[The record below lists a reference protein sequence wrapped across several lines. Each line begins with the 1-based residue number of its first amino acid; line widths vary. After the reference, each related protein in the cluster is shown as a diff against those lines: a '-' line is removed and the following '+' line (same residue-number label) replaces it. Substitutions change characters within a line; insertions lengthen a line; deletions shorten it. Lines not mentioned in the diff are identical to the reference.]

1 MTSKNFRLSD
11 LVKAAGGVTSLAYT
25 KGARLNRVM
34 TPDERL
40 QRESSLRAAQIQL
53 YEESL
58 SSDKEFNK
66 ANADTLLQM
75 KMDLGTTYPVAVNL
89 EKAMASPGCPDDIV
103 LREGDQ
109 VTIPQ
114 FSNTVKVS
122 GEVSYPISMNYKK
135 GERLSYYIK
144 RAGGYGNR
152 AKKNGVYAIYMNG
165 AVQKINKAGTKSIE
179 PGCEIVVPTKKQ
191 GKKMSSAEI
200 VALTSGAASL
210 SSVIIAIIS
219 LIKK

>member
-1 MTSKNFRLSD
+1 MTSKSFRLSD

-53 YEESL
+53 YEEAL
-58 SSDKEFNK
+58 SSDKSFNK
-66 ANADTLLQM
+66 AQADSLLQM
-75 KMDLGTTYPVAVNL
+75 KMDLGSTYPVAVNL
-89 EKAMASPGCPDDIV
+89 EKAMANPGSSEDIV

-109 VTIPQ
+109 VEIPQ
-114 FSNTVKVS
+114 FSNTVKIS

-135 GERLSYYIK
+135 GEHLNYYIK

-165 AVQKINKAGTKSIE
+165 AVEKINKHSGKDIE

-191 GKKMSSAEI
+191 SKKMSTSEV
-200 VALTSGAASL
+200 VALSSGAASL
-210 SSVIIAIIS
+210 SSVVVALIS

>member
-1 MTSKNFRLSD
+1 
-11 LVKAAGGVTSLAYT
+11 
-25 KGARLNRVM
+25 
-34 TPDERL
+34 
-40 QRESSLRAAQIQL
+40 
-53 YEESL
+53 
-58 SSDKEFNK
+58 
-66 ANADTLLQM
+66 
-75 KMDLGTTYPVAVNL
+75 
-89 EKAMASPGCPDDIV
+89 MASPGCPDDIV